1 MRFFF
6 LSSILECSSLPAVVE
21 IEFEELESAEVVDKL
36 AADNDDEEQLDTVD
50 NELSFLSVELEKE

>member
-21 IEFEELESAEVVDKL
+21 IKFEELESAEVVDKL
-36 AADNDDEEQLDTVD
+36 PADDDDEDEEQLDTVD
-50 NELSFLSVELEKE
+50 ND